1 MIKKLIIL
9 AAALQFA
16 LSAAAQPFLNLP
28 SLFSDGMVLQA
39 DDMVTIWGWCD
50 PNTPVTVETSWGEK
64 AITKSD
70 FSTLWKVRLK
80 TPKASF
86 DPASFTVSTKRH
98 PGVTVKDI
106 LFGQVWL
113 CTGQSNM
120 NWSAAHGIKDVEMVA
135 ENKAIRLF
143 TVPKKAS
150 QNPQDDVCGKWSAC
164 EGDASKWFSAV
175 GLFFGT
181 RLAAELNQPIGLIN
195 ASWGGTPVELW
206 TPKEKMETNLAMVQ
220 GWKSL
225 PYGTRQGWDIGSAYN
240 AMIAPIANFA
250 AAGAIWYQGESNR
263 RNASLYA
270 EEFSLMIAA
279 WREAFGRELPFY
291 FVQIAP
297 KDYNG
302 ADDQGA
308 LVREQQDMVARSVA
322 KTGMVNISDA
332 VDDIKNIHP
341 KDKRPVGERLAAYAL
356 AEVYGKEIGKYKSPR
371 YASMEVKK
379 NRAIISFEEA
389 EGGLECRDSAIAGLE
404 IGDGT
409 AFYPAQGMIQGDK
422 MVVWSNQ
429 VKSPVAVR
437 YCFGLTIGN
446 VFDKA
451 GNPLLPFRT
460 DASAAPKAV
469 SESPAK
475 SAAAAGAVSASA
487 VTVSCPGAEI
497 RTLQDGTVFFLN
509 RKYVAT
515 QVPKGLSGLKI
526 ASHEAGSNPPQT
538 IEISVSEACTVKIL
552 ARNNSRTTG
561 ALADWNPHPEMKVVY
576 PTNDP
581 AKPGEV
587 ILWTR
592 LFAAGEKLSLS
603 VADFAGITVIANEI
617 VLK

>member
-1 MIKKLIIL
+1 MF
-9 AAALQFA
+9 ALQFA
-16 LSAAAQPFLNLP
+16 LCAAAQPFLNLP

-50 PNTPVTVETSWGEK
+50 PNTPVTVEPSWGEK
-64 AITKSD
+64 TMAKSD
-70 FSTLWKVRLK
+70 YSGLWKVRVK
-80 TPKASF
+80 TPGASF
-86 DPASFTVSTKRH
+86 EPASFTVSTKRH

-150 QNPQDDVCGKWSAC
+150 QNPQDNVFGKWSAC

-175 GLFFGT
+175 GLFFGA

-206 TPKEKMETNLAMVQ
+206 TPREKMESNHAMMH

-225 PYGTRQGWDIGSAYN
+225 PYATRRGWDIGSAYN
-240 AMIAPIANFA
+240 AMIAPITPFA
-250 AAGAIWYQGESNR
+250 VAGAIWYQGEANR

-279 WREAFGRELPFY
+279 WREAFGKEMPFY

-302 ADDQGA
+302 ADEQGA
-308 LVREQQDMVARSVA
+308 LVREQQDFVARSVA

-332 VDDIKNIHP
+332 VDDLKNIHP
-341 KDKRPVGERLAAYAL
+341 KNKRPVGERLAAYAL
-356 AEVYGKEIGKYKSPR
+356 AEVYGKEMGKYKSPR
-371 YASMEVKK
+371 YASLEIKK
-379 NRAIISFEEA
+379 NRAIVSFEEA
-389 EGGLECRDSAIAGLE
+389 EGGLECRGSSITGLE

-409 AFYPAQGMIQGDK
+409 AFHPAQGMIQGDK

-460 DASAAPKAV
+460 D
-469 SESPAK
+469 SPASPEAEDERPAK
-475 SAAAAGAVSASA
+475 AAATAVPVSASA
-487 VTVSCPGAEI
+487 VTVSCSGAEI
-497 RTLQDGTVFFLN
+497 RTLKEGTAFFTN
-509 RKYVAT
+509 RKYVVS
-515 QVPKGLSGLKI
+515 QVPKVLSGMKM
-526 ASHEAGSNPPQT
+526 ASHDGGSNPPQN
-538 IEISVSEACTVKIL
+538 IEISVSETCTVRIL
-552 ARNNSRTTG
+552 ARNNSRTSG
-561 ALADWNPHPEMKVVY
+561 VLADWNPHPEMKVVY

-592 LFAAGEKLSLS
+592 LFAAGEKLRLS